1 MNQDA
6 MLKLLALTL
15 TAASLIAA
23 PAFAADTPA
32 ASKPSTAETASKGG
46 KTDKKPKTEEKL
58 ICTREASTDSFLTKR
73 VCRTQEQIDAERRA
87 AQRFEDDRQLL
98 GGRPDQ
104 PR

>member
-1 MNQDA
+1 
-6 MLKLLALTL
+6 MLKPLALIV
-15 TAASLIAA
+15 TAVSLMAA

-32 ASKPSTAETASKGG
+32 GGKPASAETATKTG
-46 KTDKKPKTEEKL
+46 KPEKKAKTEEKL
-58 ICTREASTDSFLTKR
+58 ICTRETSTDSFLSKR